1 MIKESRMTTTN
12 EPSDLWMTRFLRE
25 SEPQKRHLIRE
36 ARKNND
42 IPLINRDGKATRLN
56 SLHFPKLAF
65 LFFACTKKTG

>member
-25 SEPQKRHLIRE
+25 SEQKKKQLIRE

-42 IPLINRDGKATRLN
+42 IPLMNSISFHLAQRDQQHLIG
-56 SLHFPKLAF
+56 
-65 LFFACTKKTG
+65 

>member
-25 SEPQKRHLIRE
+25 SEQKKKQLIGE

-42 IPLINRDGKATRLN
+42 IPLMNSISFHLAQRDQQHLIG
-56 SLHFPKLAF
+56 
-65 LFFACTKKTG
+65 